1 MGKLGNDTIV
11 SSVKQDA
18 GGHPCFILSASNTR
32 KMGMKEFLLRSQ
44 SQKLPLQREL
54 TLPLWIRAVTPKRC
68 HFGLIYKLV
77 LPLKSRHCYQQ
88 NNNAQRPTTTE
99 DQWLNYKPRWT
110 MVLTISL
117 LLPISSLA
125 SISYL
130 FNRPSLLPH
139 LPEWL
144 GFVINWSGQHLNYCF
159 LISCRVYTQRT
170 SSPSNRLEKETSK
183 WTSRQKK

>member
-88 NNNAQRPTTTE
+88 NNNAQRPTTFE
-99 DQWLNYKPRWT
+99 DQ
-110 MVLTISL
+110 
-117 LLPISSLA
+117 
-125 SISYL
+125 
-130 FNRPSLLPH
+130 
-139 LPEWL
+139 
-144 GFVINWSGQHLNYCF
+144 
-159 LISCRVYTQRT
+159 
-170 SSPSNRLEKETSK
+170 
-183 WTSRQKK
+183 